1 MNSAAVVGGP
11 EAGRR
16 RWQLPADVSAFVGR
30 ADELATLTAMLPGAR
45 LVTVAGPGGVGKTR
59 LALRAAADA
68 ADDYPDGMCLV
79 ELSGSIDDGLFYA
92 AVAHG
97 LGLGGSDDR
106 SVLDHLRG
114 KRLLLILDTCEHLTA
129 CCARFAARVLRDA
142 AEVTIVTTSRQP
154 LHLADEQVLRLGPLP
169 VPAGDGDRGQGDAVE
184 LFATRAAA
192 ALPGFTVTAANLP
205 DVIRLCRR
213 LDGIPLAIE
222 LAAVRVRALPLAELT
237 RHLEARFSLLTGGR
251 RGTVPRHQT
260 LRATIEWSYDLCTDD
275 ERAVWDR
282 LSVFAGSFDLAVARH
297 VAACAQV
304 PDGQVGAMLAA
315 LVDKSVV
322 LPANGDTAGDAAGET
337 DGARY
342 RLPEAAREY
351 AAEQLARGDQEAGCR
366 QRHARWYLNLAQ
378 DFGHHLVADDQPVR
392 LARLRA
398 EHANIRAA
406 LGYGFS
412 ASDSDSDSDS
422 DSGRDATPLASVLF
436 PYWLM
441 SGRLSEGIHW
451 QDKTLARLGEP
462 SQERARALANSAMLG
477 AMLGRQRAVT
487 QAQEAVAIAARVG
500 DDRTRARGYLALQLA
515 LGLSGDYAQALETAT
530 RARRHLTAHGA
541 DIALRCLDVQLALTY
556 QLVGDLTAAVD
567 LCKHAVAGLAPGERW
582 LRGCVHI
589 ISALV
594 LYQQPGRQADC
605 ARAAG
610 DALRAMRDLDN
621 PMGDAYALEVL
632 GWLAADEG
640 RCERAACMLGAA
652 QSLWERTGGRL
663 GGNAAMEEHHSRSAG
678 VAAAALGVG
687 QYAELH
693 ARGAAS
699 PLGQIT
705 ALAVGGADALPG
717 ALPGVPEPRAVRD
730 NAAGA
735 SVRGPDSDLPRVE
748 GLTGR
753 ERQVAAL
760 VASGLSN
767 REIAARLVI
776 SQRTVDAHVNHIF
789 AKLGVS
795 SRVQLTRRLSDR
807 AAQGPAGLTGSSG
820 SPSPTPTGC
829 RTRP

>member
-16 RWQLPADVSAFVGR
+16 RRQLPADVSAFVGR

-79 ELSGSIDDGLFYA
+79 ELSGSAGEEAFYA

-97 LGLGGSDDR
+97 LGLRGSDDR

-129 CCARFAARVLRDA
+129 CCARFAARVPRDA
-142 AEVTIVTTSRQP
+142 AEVTLLTTSRQP

-169 VPAGDGDRGQGDAVE
+169 IPVGDGDRGPGDAVE

-222 LAAVRVRALPLAELT
+222 LAAVRVRALPLAELAK
-237 RHLEARFSLLTGGR
+237 HLEARFSLLTGGR

-260 LRATIEWSYDLCTDD
+260 LRAAIEWSYDLCTDD
-275 ERAVWDR
+275 ERAVWER
-282 LSVFAGSFDLAVARH
+282 LSVFAGSFDLAAARH
-297 VAACAQV
+297 VAACARV
-304 PDGQVGAMLAA
+304 PEDQVGGVLAA

-322 LPANGDTAGDAAGET
+322 LPADEDAAEDAAGGT
-337 DGARY
+337 DGAGY
-342 RLPEAAREY
+342 RLPDAAREY
-351 AAEQLARGDQEAGCR
+351 AAERLARGDQGAGCR
-366 QRHARWYLNLAQ
+366 QRHASWCLQMAQ

-406 LGYGFS
+406 LKYGF
-412 ASDSDSDSDS
+412 ADPDPGP
-422 DSGRDATPLASVLF
+422 GREATRLASVLF

-451 QDKTLARLGEP
+451 QDMTLARLGEP
-462 SQERARALANSAMLG
+462 SPERARALANSAMLG
-477 AMLGRQRAVT
+477 AMLGRQSSVT
-487 QAQEAVAIAARVG
+487 QAREAVALAAQVG

-515 LGLSGDYAQALETAT
+515 LGLSGDYAQALEAAT
-530 RARRHLTAHGA
+530 RARRHLTALGA

-556 QLVGDLTAAVD
+556 QLAGDLRAAAD

-610 DALRAMRDLDN
+610 EALRAMRDLDDL
-621 PMGDAYALEVL
+621 MGEAYALEVL

-640 RCERAACMLGAA
+640 RCERAAWMLGAA
-652 QSLWERTGGRL
+652 QSLWGRTGGRL
-663 GGNAAMEEHHSRSAG
+663 GGSAVMEVHHRRSAG
-678 VAAAALGVG
+678 SAAGALGAG

-693 ARGAAS
+693 ARGAAR

-717 ALPGVPEPRAVRD
+717 EPPGVPAPRAARD

-735 SVRGPDSDLPRVE
+735 AVTGPGSDLPRIE

-789 AKLGVS
+789 AKLSVS

-807 AAQGPAGLTGSSG
+807 AAPAQPEQLS
-820 SPSPTPTGC
+820 
-829 RTRP
+829 RVALN

>member
-1 MNSAAVVGGP
+1 MNSAAVVGVT

-30 ADELATLTAMLPGAR
+30 ADELALLTAMLPGAR

-68 ADDYPDGMCLV
+68 PDDYPDGLCLV
-79 ELSGSIDDGLFYA
+79 ELSGSTGEEPFYA

-97 LGLGGSDDR
+97 LGLRGGDDR
-106 SVLDHLRG
+106 SVLDYLRG

-142 AEVTIVTTSRQP
+142 AEVTILTTSRQP
-154 LHLADEQVLRLGPLP
+154 LHLADERVLRLGPLP
-169 VPAGDGDRGQGDAVE
+169 VPVGDGDRGPGDAVE

-192 ALPGFTVTAANLP
+192 ALPGFTVSPANLP

-222 LAAVRVRALPLAELT
+222 LAAVRVRALPLAELAK
-237 RHLEARFSLLTGGR
+237 HLEASFSLLAGGR

-260 LRATIEWSYDLCTDD
+260 LRAAIEWSYELCTDD

-282 LSVFAGSFDLAVARH
+282 LSAFAWSFDLAAARH
-297 VAACAQV
+297 VVACAQV
-304 PDGQVGAMLAA
+304 PDDQVGDVLAA

-322 LPANGDTAGDAAGET
+322 LLADEDAAGGT
-337 DGARY
+337 GGARF
-342 RLPEAAREY
+342 RLPDAVREY
-351 AAEQLARGDQEAGCR
+351 AAERLARGDQDWGGR
-366 QRHARWYLNLAQ
+366 QRHASWYLKLAQ
-378 DFGHHLVADDQPVR
+378 DLGHHLVADDQPIR

-398 EHANIRAA
+398 EHANLRAA
-406 LGYGFS
+406 LEYGF
-412 ASDSDSDSDS
+412 ADPRP
-422 DSGRDATPLASVLF
+422 DSGPDSGPGRGATRLASVLF

-441 SGRLSEGIHW
+441 SGRLSEGIDW

-462 SQERARALANSAMLG
+462 SPERARALANSAMLG
-477 AMLGRQRAVT
+477 AMLGRPQAVT
-487 QAQEAVAIAARVG
+487 QAQEAVALAARVG

-515 LGLSGDYAQALETAT
+515 LGLSGDFAQALEAAT
-530 RARRHLTAHGA
+530 RARRHLTALGA
-541 DIALRCLDVQLALTY
+541 GIALRCLDVQLALTY
-556 QLVGDLTAAVD
+556 QLAGDPTAAVD
-567 LCKHAVAGLAPGERW
+567 LCKHAAAGLAPGERW

-589 ISALV
+589 VSALV

-605 ARAAG
+605 AGAA
-610 DALRAMRDLDN
+610 DEALGVMRDLDN
-621 PMGDAYALEVL
+621 PMGAAYALEVL

-640 RCERAACMLGAA
+640 RCERAAWLLGAA
-652 QSLWERTGGRL
+652 QSLWARTGGRL
-663 GGNAAMEEHHSRSAG
+663 GGNAAMEEHHLRSAG
-678 VAAAALGVG
+678 SAVGALGAG
-687 QYAELH
+687 HYAELH
-693 ARGAAS
+693 ARGAAG

-705 ALAVGGADALPG
+705 ALAVGGADTLPG
-717 ALPGVPEPRAVRD
+717 WSSGVPEPRAARD
-730 NAAGA
+730 NAADAPAGGPGA
-735 SVRGPDSDLPRVE
+735 DLPPVE

-789 AKLGVS
+789 AKLSVS

-807 AAQGPAGLTGSSG
+807 AAPAHPQQLS
-820 SPSPTPTGC
+820 
-829 RTRP
+829 RVELR

>member
-1 MNSAAVVGGP
+1 MNSAAVAGGT

-30 ADELATLTAMLPGAR
+30 ADELATLAAMLPGAR

-59 LALRAAADA
+59 LALRAATGAADDV
-68 ADDYPDGMCLV
+68 DDYPDGIYLV
-79 ELSGSIDDGLFYA
+79 ELSDSTGEELFYA
-92 AVAHG
+92 AVAHS

-142 AEVTIVTTSRQP
+142 AEVTILTTSRQP

-169 VPAGDGDRGQGDAVE
+169 VPAGGGDRGPGDAVE

-205 DVIRLCRR
+205 DVARLCRR

-222 LAAVRVRALPLAELT
+222 LAAVRVRALPLAELA
-237 RHLEARFSLLTGGR
+237 RHLEARLSLLTGGR

-260 LRATIEWSYDLCTDD
+260 LRAAIEWSYDLCTDD

-304 PDGQVGAMLAA
+304 PDDQVGGVLAG

-322 LPANGDTAGDAAGET
+322 LPANGLPVNGDTAVDAAGGT
-337 DGARY
+337 DSARY
-342 RLPEAAREY
+342 LLPGAAREY
-351 AAEQLARGDQEAGCR
+351 AAERLTRGDQEAGCR
-366 QRHARWYLNLAQ
+366 QRHAGWYLNLAQ

-398 EHANIRAA
+398 EHANLRAA

-412 ASDSDSDSDS
+412 
-422 DSGRDATPLASVLF
+422 GTGPGCDATRLASALF

-441 SGRLSEGIHW
+441 SGQLSEGIHW
-451 QDKTLARLGEP
+451 QDKALARLGEP
-462 SQERARALANSAMLG
+462 SRERASALANSAMLG
-477 AMLGRQRAVT
+477 AMLGRQQAVA

-530 RARRHLTAHGA
+530 RARRHLTALGA
-541 DIALRCLDVQLALTY
+541 DVALRCLDVQLALTY
-556 QLVGDLTAAVD
+556 QLAGDLTAAVD
-567 LCKHAVAGLAPGERW
+567 LCKHVVAGLAPGERW
-582 LRGCVHI
+582 LRGGVHI

-605 ARAAG
+605 AHAAG
-610 DALRAMRDLDN
+610 EALRAMRDLDYLL
-621 PMGDAYALEVL
+621 GEAYALEVL

-640 RCERAACMLGAA
+640 RSERAAWMLGAA
-652 QSLWERTGGRL
+652 QSLWERAGGRL
-663 GGNAAMEEHHSRSAG
+663 GGNAAMEEHHRRSAG
-678 VAAAALGVG
+678 AAADALGAG

-693 ARGAAS
+693 ARGAAR
-699 PLGQIT
+699 PLAQIA
-705 ALAVGGADALPG
+705 ALAVGGADG
-717 ALPGVPEPRAVRD
+717 LPGVPGPRTARD

-735 SVRGPDSDLPRVE
+735 SVRTSSSDLSRVD

-789 AKLGVS
+789 AKLSVS

-807 AAQGPAGLTGSSG
+807 ATHAHPEQLAQVALK
-820 SPSPTPTGC
+820 
-829 RTRP
+829 